1 MHLSEAYVLFRPKFL
16 EKNIGPTL
24 FKQDAKKEG
33 GGKTKIMRNTHCST
47 QTTVSCFCFSC
58 LSVLSCYYALL

>member
-24 FKQDAKKEG
+24 FKQDAEKEG
-33 GGKTKIMRNTHCST
+33 GGKTKIMRNTFT
-47 QTTVSCFCFSC
+47 LTVLHKLQCPV
-58 LSVLSCYYALL
+58 SVFPV